1 MKHTWDY
8 ILKQIKTQILN
19 TMITEKEISDM
30 AETLQNDCHK
40 MVKEV
45 FPMTSKDVKIEDLNM
60 VWIFRKLAELQ
71 LRVDELYE
79 TRHNTVNK
87 Q

>member
-1 MKHTWDY
+1 
-8 ILKQIKTQILN
+8 
-19 TMITEKEISDM
+19 MITEKEISDM

-45 FPMTSKDVKIEDLNM
+45 FPMTRKDIKIEDLNM